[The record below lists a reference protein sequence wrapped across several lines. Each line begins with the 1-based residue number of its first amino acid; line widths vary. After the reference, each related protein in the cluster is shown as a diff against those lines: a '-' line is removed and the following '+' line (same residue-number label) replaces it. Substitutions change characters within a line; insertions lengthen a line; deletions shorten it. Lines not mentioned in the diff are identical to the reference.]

1 MVFRPS
7 DGECFILEI
16 NVIEIRKTNEAELL
30 GLTIDHKLKSDAHVD
45 KLCKTAK
52 FKVQFKLPALRR
64 IRKFLT
70 PQPAKLSANSLYSQ
84 FGYAPPIWMF
94 TIKSSINVG
103 NK

>member
-52 FKVQFKLPALRR
+52 FKV
-64 IRKFLT
+64 
-70 PQPAKLSANSLYSQ
+70 
-84 FGYAPPIWMF
+84 
-94 TIKSSINVG
+94 
-103 NK
+103 